1 MRLEADLHD
10 PTSLSPRGQASL
22 AAGLSRRHFLRGL
35 GAAVAL
41 PAFSSLGSSRVLAG
55 AAAASNGLATTS
67 TGAPLRSAFIFFPNG
82 AIPSAWWPKEEGSKF
97 ALSRTL
103 QPFEPIRQ
111 HIQVLG
117 GLGHKTAEGGPDGAG
132 DHARG
137 NGTFLTGVKELK
149 RILVTEHRRD
159 FYRCLSEKM
168 LTYAL
173 GRGLEYHDTMTVDQL
188 VDGLDTENGRAM
200 VLIKGIVLSTPF
212 QRSRRRV
219 GNPALDR
226 ANRTTGSEQN
236 PPKKGPVHET
246 GS

>member
-1 MRLEADLHD
+1 LLGTPPPPPPPDIPPLEDAAKKLAGKVPTLRESLAVHRATASCASCHNRMD
-10 PTSLSPRGQASL
+10 PLGLAFENFNALGRWRDKERGQPID
-22 AAGLSRRHFLRGL
+22 AAGKL
-35 GAAVAL
+35 V
-41 PAFSSLGSSRVLAG
+41 
-55 AAAASNGLATTS
+55 
-67 TGAPLRSAFIFFPNG
+67 TG
-82 AIPSAWWPKEEGSKF
+82 EEFK
-97 ALSRTL
+97 
-103 QPFEPIRQ
+103 
-111 HIQVLG
+111 
-117 GLGHKTAEGGPDGAG
+117 
-132 DHARG
+132 
-137 NGTFLTGVKELK
+137 GVKELK

-188 VDGLDTENGRAM
+188 VDRLDTENGRAM
-200 VLIKGIVLSTPF
+200 VLIRGIVLSTPF

-236 PPKKGPVHET
+236 PPKKGPVHEI